1 LGGADTRKGWKI
13 IEESF
18 YKILSKYKDRV
29 SLKIYGHKKKTSK
42 SKLNNFNSVSFYESF
57 NNDEIYDI
65 LSWADLGLVPT
76 YFDTYNL
83 VLRHYI
89 EAGLVPITTSFFGS
103 EIVKNNINGII
114 LKYPYVDDLCKTVEE
129 LLNNKNLLNNL
140 KENVK
145 KTKILYT
152 DEQFS
157 ILNKLY
163 KNLLK

>member
-1 LGGADTRKGWKI
+1 M
-13 IEESF
+13 
-18 YKILSKYKDRV
+18 
-29 SLKIYGHKKKTSK
+29 
-42 SKLNNFNSVSFYESF
+42 
-57 NNDEIYDI
+57 
-65 LSWADLGLVPT
+65 
-76 YFDTYNL
+76 
-83 VLRHYI
+83 RHYI

-114 LKYPYVDDLCKTVEE
+114 LKNPYVDDLCKTVEE

>member
-1 LGGADTRKGWKI
+1 
-13 IEESF
+13 
-18 YKILSKYKDRV
+18 
-29 SLKIYGHKKKTSK
+29 
-42 SKLNNFNSVSFYESF
+42 
-57 NNDEIYDI
+57 
-65 LSWADLGLVPT
+65 
-76 YFDTYNL
+76 
-83 VLRHYI
+83 
-89 EAGLVPITTSFFGS
+89 LVPITTNFFGS

-114 LKYPYVDDLCKTVEE
+114 LKVPYVDHLCKTVEE
-129 LLNNKNLLNNL
+129 LLNNKNLFNNL